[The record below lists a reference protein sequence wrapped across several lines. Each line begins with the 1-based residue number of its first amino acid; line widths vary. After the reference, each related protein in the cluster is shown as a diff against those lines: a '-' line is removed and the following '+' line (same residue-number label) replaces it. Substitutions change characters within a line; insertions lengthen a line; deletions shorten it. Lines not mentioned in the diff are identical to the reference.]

1 MRKFISV
8 LLILSVLVFFLGSR
22 EITPNGNGLNFDIE
36 FTKEG
41 ILRYGFGTGENT
53 PGDPYITFDSPD
65 SSGSTASGTVTVPT
79 LNFYY
84 LNTFEGNN
92 TLSVIFD
99 WDDIYD
105 YNPSDSGYML
115 IHEDG
120 TVGLN
125 YNVTISGK
133 REDGT
138 SISVEGISVSDSGV
152 ELPVEKRTVNIT
164 ESGTYTIDMTLNT
177 PQNQDYYTPGRY
189 TGFVLLVYKPRL

>member
-8 LLILSVLVFFLGSR
+8 LLILSVLVSFLGSR
-22 EITPNGNGLNFDIE
+22 EITPNGNGLDFNIE

-41 ILRYGFGTGENT
+41 ILRYGFGTNENT

-65 SSGSTASGTVTVPT
+65 SSGSTASGTVTAPK
-79 LNFYY
+79 LYFYY

-125 YNVTISGK
+125 YSVTISGEK
-133 REDGT
+133 EDG
-138 SISVEGISVSDSGV
+138 SPIHVEGISVVDSGV
-152 ELPVEKRTVNIT
+152 ELPEEERTVTIT
-164 ESGTYTIDMTLNT
+164 ESGKYTIDMTLNT
-177 PQNQDYYTPGRY
+177 PQNQNYYTPGRY
-189 TGFVLLVYKPRL
+189 TGFVLLVYKPAE

>member
-1 MRKFISV
+1 MRI
-8 LLILSVLVFFLGSR
+8 LL
-22 EITPNGNGLNFDIE
+22 
-36 FTKEG
+36 
-41 ILRYGFGTGENT
+41 
-53 PGDPYITFDSPD
+53 
-65 SSGSTASGTVTVPT
+65 VPT
-79 LNFYY
+79 LYFYY
-84 LNTFEGNN
+84 LNTFKGDN

-105 YNPSDSGYML
+105 YNPSGAGYML

-138 SISVEGISVSDSGV
+138 SISVEGISVGDSGV
-152 ELPVEKRTVNIT
+152 ELSEDKRTVNIT

-189 TGFVLLVYKPRL
+189 TGFVLLVYEPAE